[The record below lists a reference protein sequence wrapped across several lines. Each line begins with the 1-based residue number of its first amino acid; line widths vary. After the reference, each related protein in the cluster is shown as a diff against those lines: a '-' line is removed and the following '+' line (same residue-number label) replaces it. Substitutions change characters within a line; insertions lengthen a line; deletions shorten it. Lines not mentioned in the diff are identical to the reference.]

1 MIVGCRR
8 HPLLPHND
16 DLPQVAGDTPCL
28 PGLFMAGVF
37 SGSLRLHH
45 LLLLLHLL
53 LINFLHLLHHLL
65 LPLQMVWSQ
74 DHNHR
79 IIIKMKMKMKIR
91 TKIIPARSAAVW
103 TLWPQ
108 SVWGTFC
115 RRTLAPRWGK
125 AGRCKKQWAAMEV
138 GNEKMNND
146 QALVTKLMALGFG
159 CVGYALTFVI
169 RVMPSM
175 LEVNQ
180 QIKTIF
186 LFMLFHPTKASNPD
200 DNISL
205 SPFIRKE
212 TFIQSNIR
220 WS

>member
-1 MIVGCRR
+1 
-8 HPLLPHND
+8 
-16 DLPQVAGDTPCL
+16 
-28 PGLFMAGVF
+28 
-37 SGSLRLHH
+37 
-45 LLLLLHLL
+45 
-53 LINFLHLLHHLL
+53 
-65 LPLQMVWSQ
+65 
-74 DHNHR
+74 
-79 IIIKMKMKMKIR
+79 
-91 TKIIPARSAAVW
+91 
-103 TLWPQ
+103 
-108 SVWGTFC
+108 
-115 RRTLAPRWGK
+115 
-125 AGRCKKQWAAMEV
+125 MEV

-186 LFMLFHPTKASNPD
+186 HFMLFHPTKASNPD